1 MLRATGGIS
10 PLKTLLASGSFGIP
24 DFQRNYAW
32 GQDQVEAFWNDIE
45 FVAKTNTMSHFIGSV
60 IVLNQGQE
68 NRALII
74 DGQQRMTTIVMTLA
88 ILRDIMVETGVTSLP
103 AEVLGGFPVTPLN
116 EVQNILFNGGSAR
129 YDANPVL
136 KDRFL
141 DCVIR
146 EPNDPLRESFKKTEN
161 PESLQL
167 RKAYWY
173 LKDEVKSHVNRAGG
187 NESLGQL
194 RSAYRLYRT
203 ITEQLAVLRIECEDQ
218 LEAISIYMTMNSR
231 GLDLTPADLLKS
243 LLMKHLTIG
252 LSGRKLQEENKA
264 LVDRWFEIVELVTEG
279 KLNQFL
285 RHYLLITQPVQEGV
299 REKEMF
305 KFFQEMVEGESTEPS
320 ETRQRAAKLFAELE
334 VNARNYQAI
343 LEPDASSVEAPR
355 DRITLTVL
363 NSLMDSHRV
372 FLLAARN
379 VSERNNDR
387 EFFSKCLRETD
398 VLAVRWILAGQNAQV
413 LENIFRAAAVMIMKD
428 AGSYTE
434 AFRSFHE
441 AMPADTTITSR
452 LRESSFSVSTARA
465 LLWRINEALSYY
477 QGSVVYDTKKLHV
490 EHIAPQ
496 SSTVEW
502 LEALSIDANSAFAE
516 SEYLELTSKIGNYT
530 LLEYKLN
537 AAIRNG
543 SWKVKK
549 NGTADPKPKCYQDS
563 VMRLII
569 DLMSFSTWTHDTI
582 HDRTDWIV
590 SAVLGIWTTGEEQQV
605 PNFRP

>member
-32 GQDQVEAFWNDIE
+32 GQDQVEAFWNDIV

-74 DGQQRMTTIVMTLA
+74 DGQQRMTTIVMTLSV
-88 ILRDIMVETGVTSLP
+88 LRDIMVETGLTSLP
-103 AEVLGGFPVTPLN
+103 AEVQDGFPVYPLN
-116 EVQNILFNGGSAR
+116 EVQNILFNGGAAR

-136 KDRFL
+136 QERFL

-146 EPNDPLRESFKKTEN
+146 DPNDPLRETFKKTEN
-161 PESLQL
+161 PDSLQL

-173 LKDEVKSHVNRAGG
+173 LKDEVKSYVDRAGG
-187 NESLGQL
+187 NEPLGQL

-243 LLMKHLTIG
+243 LLMKHLTTG
-252 LSGRKLQEENKA
+252 LSGRQLQEANKA
-264 LVDRWFEIVELVTEG
+264 LVDRWFEVVELVTES

-305 KFFQEMVEGESTEPS
+305 KFFQEMVEGASTDPS
-320 ETRQRAAKLFAELE
+320 ETRQRAAKLFGELE
-334 VNARNYQAI
+334 INARNYQAI
-343 LEPDASSVEAPR
+343 LEPDASSVESSR

-379 VSERNNDR
+379 VSERKNDP
-387 EFFSKCLRETD
+387 EFFSKCLRQAD
-398 VLAVRWILAGQNAQV
+398 VLAVRWILAGQNAQI
-413 LENIFRAAAVMIMKD
+413 LENIFRAAAVLIMKD

-434 AFRSFHE
+434 AFRSFH
-441 AMPADTTITSR
+441 ASMPTDTTITGR
-452 LRESSFSVSTARA
+452 LRESSFSVTTARA
-465 LLWRINEALSYY
+465 LLWRINEALSHY
-477 QGSVVYDTKKLHV
+477 QGSVVYDNKKLHV

-496 SSTVEW
+496 SSTAVW
-502 LEALSIDANSAFAE
+502 LEALSVNTDSAFAE
-516 SEYLELTSKIGNYT
+516 SEYFELTSKIGNYT

-543 SWKVKK
+543 SWQVKK
-549 NGTADPKPKCYQDS
+549 FGTDDPKPKCYQDS

-569 DLMSFSTWTHDTI
+569 DLMNFENWTDSAI
-582 HDRTDWIV
+582 QDRTDWIV
-590 SAVLGIWTTGEEQQV
+590 NAVLGIWTIGDEQQV